1 MMSVEKIRRALPSRD
16 NDGGFTRDC
25 RSIQI
30 PNRASRQISSLGG
43 LLSLLL
49 VAGCATAT
57 ITPTVR
63 APTGLPKPDRVLV
76 HDFEVANPGSDLN
89 ADLVPPVERGTT
101 GKVRSEEEARVGK
114 AAAKVLA
121 ESLVEQLRSRGID
134 AERASEAAP
143 PGMNTLSIRGRFL
156 WRHETEGAMRARIWF
171 YQGSG
176 VNSRLVAQADADVP
190 SDLKQGTAAVGSS
203 AYAGAQESDA
213 RRMGRELAERVA
225 GYYRKQGWIQS

>member
-1 MMSVEKIRRALPSRD
+1 MMPVEKIRRPDSRRVLGYRDSQNSKRAWGQLLTLP
-16 NDGGFTRDC
+16 
-25 RSIQI
+25 
-30 PNRASRQISSLGG
+30 G
-43 LLSLLL
+43 LLGLFL

-76 HDFEVANPGSDLN
+76 HDFEIANVDSELS
-89 ADLVPPVERGTT
+89 ADLVPPTERGAT
-101 GKVRSEEEARVGK
+101 GRARKEEDIVAGK

-134 AERASEAAP
+134 AQRASEAAP

-156 WRHETEGAMRARIWF
+156 WRHETNETMRARIWF

-176 VNSRLVAQADADVP
+176 VNSRLVAQADADIP
-190 SDLKQGTAAVGSS
+190 SDLKR
-203 AYAGAQESDA
+203 ESDA
-213 RRMGRELAERVA
+213 AVSTQQSDAKRMAGELAERIA
-225 GYYRKQGWIQS
+225 GYYRKQGWIKS

>member
-1 MMSVEKIRRALPSRD
+1 MMSVEKIRRALPSHD
-16 NDGGFTRDC
+16 DGGSTVGC
-25 RSIQI
+25 RGIRISNRLLSRI
-30 PNRASRQISSLGG
+30 PSLPG

-49 VAGCATAT
+49 VVGCTTAT

-63 APTGLPKPDRVLV
+63 APSGLPKPDRVLV
-76 HDFEVANPGSDLN
+76 HDFEVAKAGSDLN
-89 ADLVPPVERGTT
+89 ADLLPPVERGTT

-114 AAAKVLA
+114 AAAQVLA
-121 ESLVEQLRSRGID
+121 DVLVEQLRSRGID

-156 WRHETEGAMRARIWF
+156 WRHETEAAMRARIWF

-176 VNSRLVAQADADVP
+176 VNSRLVAQADADVS
-190 SDLKQGTAAVGSS
+190 SDLKRGAAPAGSS
-203 AYAGAQESDA
+203 AYVKAQESDA